1 MSDFF
6 GCGFARVAVKLSM
19 LKSDGKVEH
28 NNEARWKRY
37 VCHFESLHNER
48 FAVENRKF
56 FHKRAKILSLNYKR
70 WKTKDKSQYIDHF
83 SHENWKNLAELEKKQ
98 HRRVDCQA
106 CAVHHYKFQTL
117 FPSWGRKGSTG
128 LHTVVNRTKEH
139 VLKPSNSENVKP
151 TLKAITKA
159 AHKIYNEI
167 NRPFK
172 ERFGMSFAKA
182 QTKTP
187 ELGLQEKKSTAQL
200 KKERREKLRQE
211 KKLIEGEWS
220 KRDCDTMLATRQ
232 TYKQRQEQRLA
243 LFLRP
248 QMKPRTGL
256 PKESTWKSRGPAK
269 ESDTLQTQMIW
280 NLTKM
285 DS

>member
-6 GCGFARVAVKLSM
+6 GCGFARAAVKLCM
-19 LKSDGKVEH
+19 LKPDGKVEH

-37 VCHFESLHNER
+37 QCHFESPHNER
-48 FAVENRKF
+48 FAVENRQF
-56 FHKRAKILSLNYKR
+56 YHKRAKILSLNFKK

-83 SHENWKNLAELEKKQ
+83 SHENWKDLPELEKKKHQ
-98 HRRVDCQA
+98 RVDCQA

-117 FPSWGRKGSTG
+117 FPSRGRKGSTG
-128 LHTVVNRTKEH
+128 LQAVVNRTKEH
-139 VLKPSNSENVKP
+139 VLKPSNSQNVKP

-167 NRPFK
+167 NQPFK
-172 ERFGMSFAKA
+172 ELFGMSFAKA

-200 KKERREKLRQE
+200 KKQRREKLRQE
-211 KKLIEGEWS
+211 KELIEGEWS

-232 TYKQRQEQRLA
+232 T
-243 LFLRP
+243 
-248 QMKPRTGL
+248 
-256 PKESTWKSRGPAK
+256 
-269 ESDTLQTQMIW
+269 
-280 NLTKM
+280 
-285 DS
+285 

>member
-1 MSDFF
+1 MNDFF

-37 VCHFESLHNER
+37 VCHFESPHNER

-56 FHKRAKILSLNYKR
+56 FHKRAKILSLNFKR

-128 LHTVVNRTKEH
+128 LQAVVNRTKEH

-200 KKERREKLRQE
+200 KKE
-211 KKLIEGEWS
+211 
-220 KRDCDTMLATRQ
+220 
-232 TYKQRQEQRLA
+232 
-243 LFLRP
+243 
-248 QMKPRTGL
+248 
-256 PKESTWKSRGPAK
+256 
-269 ESDTLQTQMIW
+269 
-280 NLTKM
+280 
-285 DS
+285 